1 MSSKYTRLDRLI
13 SRHLGI
19 NRKHVRLMLAKKR
32 VSVDGEVADNIDAL
46 VGPFNVIVVD
56 NHVIQDQQAVYI
68 MLHKPLGFVSAT
80 RDDKHPTVLDLIE
93 QPHPVS
99 LHIVGRLDLNSTGL
113 LLLTNDGKWSKA
125 LLSPQNKITKCY
137 SVNLKNELTQQYI
150 QAFAEG
156 MYFSFEDVKTQP
168 VILTITGKRQAQVI
182 LKEGRYHQIKR
193 MFGRFRNPVESLHRS
208 AIGNIRLPE
217 ELKPG
222 EYRQLSAVELNDL
235 NSLIE
240 RAERNTD
247 HK

>member
-1 MSSKYTRLDRLI
+1 MSSKYTRLDRFI
-13 SRHLGI
+13 SRHFKI

-46 VGPFNVIVVD
+46 VGPFNVIVID
-56 NHVIQDQQAVYI
+56 NHVLQEQRPVYI
-68 MLHKPLGFVSAT
+68 MLHKPLGFVSANI
-80 RDDKHPTVLDLIE
+80 DEKHPTVLDLIE

-137 SVNLKNELTQQYI
+137 TVDLKNELTQQYI

-156 MYFSFEDVKTQP
+156 MYFSFENIMTQP
-168 VILTITGKRQAQVI
+168 VILTITGKKQAQVL

-208 AIGNIRLPE
+208 AVGNLHLPE

-222 EYRQLSAVELNDL
+222 EYRQLTAVELADL
-235 NSLIE
+235 NSLIT
-240 RAERNTD
+240 RAEKNSD
-247 HK
+247 NK